1 MLIFSS
7 LAGNWLYL
15 PLGLLTIPSGSLTG
29 HALNRALFNRGI
41 LAPRNSWQSWV
52 IFGTGLVAIA
62 CLILF
67 RNHLLPIFLL
77 PVLVCQVLLIWFNYK
92 YLKQQTNHV
101 DYLQYCMDESL
112 KMDRKLFEITKGNEY
127 TRQGL
132 QMQKKLNLK
141 GSKDLSYLSG
151 MTYLNALLFD
161 RYKKV
166 LYKKVRNWVLSLV
179 VILVALEALRYYL
192 GPFELTDTILL
203 RFLPFSFMNYVYRFV
218 GQGGRSNGLCQ
229 L

>member
-1 MLIFSS
+1 
-7 LAGNWLYL
+7 
-15 PLGLLTIPSGSLTG
+15 
-29 HALNRALFNRGI
+29 
-41 LAPRNSWQSWV
+41 
-52 IFGTGLVAIA
+52 
-62 CLILF
+62 
-67 RNHLLPIFLL
+67 
-77 PVLVCQVLLIWFNYK
+77 
-92 YLKQQTNHV
+92 
-101 DYLQYCMDESL
+101 
-112 KMDRKLFEITKGNEY
+112 MDRKLFEITKGNEY

-203 RFLPFSFMNYVYRFV
+203 RFLPFSFMNYAYRFV

-229 L
+229 LRYFHASLSFLSRG